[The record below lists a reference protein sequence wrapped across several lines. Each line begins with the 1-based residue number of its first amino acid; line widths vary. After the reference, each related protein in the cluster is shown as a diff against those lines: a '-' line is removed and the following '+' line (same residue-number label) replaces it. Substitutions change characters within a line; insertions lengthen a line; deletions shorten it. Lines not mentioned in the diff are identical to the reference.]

1 MKIYVN
7 LEFKGSK
14 IESLENMPY
23 GVGAHYKYEGN
34 RGEIIRT
41 LPDTYVA
48 GLGEKNELK
57 LHHIWDIAR
66 IAAEKATDEIHA
78 DEICFYNIEKICIG
92 TPFDT
97 QQITNAIV
105 LGATTGLYHFD
116 AYKAKRDAD
125 KKMPKISVS
134 DAYVYQ
140 KEADILAGAYINT
153 RDLIEGAPN
162 YITPHRI
169 VRETEKIFSS
179 EGSPMDWWNG
189 SLPKQTSS
197 LSIRYFMGEMI
208 AAIFPSLDA
217 VGRGADEKP
226 RMLLIEYKHPNTQF
240 TKPILFVGK
249 GICMDT
255 GGDDSKPADAKHNMK
270 MDMAGA
276 ANVIGAL
283 KAIVDLGLPVWIVVI
298 CPLAINKPGP
308 NAYTQEMVIGTYKN
322 GPTTRVCNTDA
333 EGRVVLSD
341 ALRFGALEFDPQCII
356 ELSTLT
362 GAAIKTIGAW
372 GRTIAMSN
380 NENLKNTFLKAVD
393 RAGQRV
399 TFLPLDEEAFDNV
412 KDKTGGA
419 DHVNVGNCGGDG
431 GAITAG
437 AFLFSKLQG
446 EEKEWPMIHNDIAP
460 TLNEPKLRG
469 QEIRTLVEFV
479 KIAIKEYKKN
489 G

>member
-1 MKIYVN
+1 MKIYVE
-7 LEFKGSK
+7 LQFKGDK
-14 IESLENMPY
+14 VEYLENLPT
-23 GVGAHYKYEGN
+23 GIGAYYKYEGN

-48 GLGEKNELK
+48 GLGEKYELR

-66 IAAEKATDEIHA
+66 IAAEKATDEIHV
-78 DEICFYNIEKICIG
+78 DEIYFYNIEKICIG
-92 TPFDT
+92 TPFNT

-116 AYKAKRDAD
+116 AYKTKRDTD
-125 KKMPKISVS
+125 KKMPRISVS
-134 DAYVYQ
+134 DAYLYQ
-140 KEADILAGAYINT
+140 KEADVIAQAYIQT
-153 RDLIEGAPN
+153 RNLIEGAPN
-162 YITPHRI
+162 DITPDEM
-169 VRETEKIFSS
+169 VKKTEDIFSS
-179 EGSPMDWWNG
+179 KALLFDWDDTWN
-189 SLPKQTSS
+189 PAKPS
-197 LSIRYFMGEMI
+197 LSIRYFTEKTI

-226 RMLLIEYKHPNTQF
+226 RMLVIEYRHPHTQF
-240 TKPILFVGK
+240 TKPILFIGK

-255 GGDDSKPADAKHNMK
+255 GGDDSKSADAKHNMR

-283 KAIVDLGLPVWIVVI
+283 KATVNLGLPAWIVVV

-308 NAYTQEMVIGTYKN
+308 DSYTQEMVIRTYKN
-322 GPTTRVCNTDA
+322 GPTTLVRNTDA

-362 GAAIKTIGAW
+362 GAAMVSIGAW

-380 NENLKNTFLKAVD
+380 NDRLEDLFSEAAD

-419 DHVNVGNCGGDG
+419 DHVNVGNCGRNG
-431 GAITAG
+431 GALTAA

-446 EEKEWPMIHNDIAP
+446 EEKEWPMIHHDIAP
-460 TLNEPKLRG
+460 TLEEPKLRG
-469 QEIRTLVEFV
+469 QEIRTLVEFI
-479 KIAIKEYKKN
+479 KIAIEKQI
-489 G
+489 